1 MNTLNTISWLKN
13 SVRCFF
19 PLAALSA
26 VMGPAYLVCVIVSHY
41 PFAHPIFT
49 IFDWHAFE
57 MFWGF
62 FHTLIAGFILTAGG
76 HWSGNGPLSGKPL
89 AFLLLI
95 WLIDKASL
103 YFQLPSMGYLFFA
116 VLFPAALIFY
126 AAKVL
131 KGYPKKAP
139 FLMLLGVFGLTKLS
153 FLAGTLTD
161 NETLEYLGIKGALW
175 TLIILISIVGGR
187 ILPNFTRNHL
197 KLKNELTPPKSIEY
211 FALIGALS
219 TALWIIPHDFKILNM
234 VVLTIAALGA
244 FARLLYY
251 NPLKALGSPML
262 GVLHVGYFLF
272 AFGLL
277 YAGLAELFPNVD
289 RGRASWHLLATG
301 GISLIAINIMVRASL
316 GHTGRE
322 VKLNPSIAIMFACIL
337 IGSLLRVFIPPL
349 FPRMY
354 YPSLHSSM
362 GFWTLAFVIYIIKF
376 TPMLI
381 RPRADGKD

>member
-1 MNTLNTISWLKN
+1 MLNSISWLKN

-19 PLAALSA
+19 PLAAFFA

-49 IFDWHAFE
+49 IFDWHAYE

-62 FHTLIAGFILTAGG
+62 FHTLIGGFILTAGG

-89 AFLLLI
+89 ALLLLF
-95 WLIDKASL
+95 WLIDKAGL
-103 YFQLPSMGYLFFA
+103 YFHLPVMAYYFFA
-116 VLFPAALIFY
+116 AIFPAALIYY

-139 FLMLLGVFGLTKLS
+139 FLLLLSVFGLTKLC
-153 FLAGTLTD
+153 FLSGVLTENHTLK
-161 NETLEYLGIKGALW
+161 YLGIRGALW

-187 ILPNFTRNHL
+187 ILPNFTRNHF
-197 KLKNELTPPKSIEY
+197 KLKTELTPPKSIEN

-219 TALWIIPHDFKILNM
+219 TALWVIPHDFKILNAI
-234 VVLTIAALGA
+234 VFIIAALGA
-244 FARLLYY
+244 FARLFYY
-251 NPLKALGSPML
+251 KPLKALSHPML
-262 GVLHVGYFLF
+262 GILHIGYFLF

-277 YAGLAELFPNVD
+277 YAGLAELFPDMD

-301 GISLIAINIMVRASL
+301 GISLIAINIMARASL

-322 VKLNPSIAIMFACIL
+322 VKLSPSIAIMFACVL
-337 IGSLLRVFIPPL
+337 VGSLLRVFIPPL

-354 YPSLHSSM
+354 YPSLHTSM

-376 TPMLI
+376 TPMLL
-381 RPRADGKD
+381 RPRADGKT